1 MKTVLII
8 NPKAGKRVFLN
19 LYLPQVLNMF
29 EKRQIDF
36 RLHQTHYG
44 GHAAALAHR
53 YRDQVDFITV
63 FGGDGTVREVVKG
76 MGDDP
81 IPVGIIPFGTV
92 NVLSLDLGI
101 PFNPTMAAACIAE
114 GYQRKIDIGFLNDE
128 PFLLM
133 VSSGIDALAV
143 HNVDRLAKKYL
154 GQIAYVMSALWS
166 ASTYRARKIRLS
178 LPDQGIRDRGY
189 HAIVSNSRFYGGR
202 YKLDEQASIDD
213 GLLNVILF
221 KTSSIMDTF
230 RLLVGIMIKRRQ
242 ETKDIA
248 YYKGKCIDITA
259 RSRVKMQM
267 DGDKAPPVPAR
278 IRVKKQ
284 FLPVIVPRNQQE
296 ILETVKTVLSNVFSS
311 FRLPSNSP

>member
-1 MKTVLII
+1 
-8 NPKAGKRVFLN
+8 
-19 LYLPQVLNMF
+19 
-29 EKRQIDF
+29 
-36 RLHQTHYG
+36 
-44 GHAAALAHR
+44 
-53 YRDQVDFITV
+53 
-63 FGGDGTVREVVKG
+63 
-76 MGDDP
+76 
-81 IPVGIIPFGTV
+81 
-92 NVLSLDLGI
+92 
-101 PFNPTMAAACIAE
+101 
-114 GYQRKIDIGFLNDE
+114 
-128 PFLLM
+128 
-133 VSSGIDALAV
+133 
-143 HNVDRLAKKYL
+143 
-154 GQIAYVMSALWS
+154 MSALWS